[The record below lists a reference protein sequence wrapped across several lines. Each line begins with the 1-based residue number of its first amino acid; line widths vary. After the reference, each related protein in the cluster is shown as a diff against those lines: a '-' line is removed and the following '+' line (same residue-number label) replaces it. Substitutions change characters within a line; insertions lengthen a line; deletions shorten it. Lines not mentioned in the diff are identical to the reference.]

1 MATLCHKNSICH
13 TFQPMLKTIRYNIE
27 LSFEMS
33 DKDIEQLLI
42 DNDINLNSKLK
53 EETNYSF
60 SNEIENE
67 EQISSLER
75 PRIKPRLKRS
85 PKEQMIESSPEHDLQ
100 EIQSNQ
106 PKNSSENQILQADDD
121 EEENRTR
128 DSVQEVIENKVSQ
141 EENENEEQKREEK
154 NKSFSG
160 MRQMSKGL
168 SKLQKLRPG
177 IRSKKLENDKK
188 EDSIVSDNENNRT
201 INPIEQSVDSTDNS
215 SDILNIK
222 VHRIENLKFSRR
234 IVHPLIQI
242 HIIDLTTGKYLL
254 KKQINKCVTSYYEN
268 KLLYFILPVMTKPS
282 CNIQNSSM
290 IWDENILYN
299 EDYDYFAKPNIIFF
313 FEV

>member
-1 MATLCHKNSICH
+1 
-13 TFQPMLKTIRYNIE
+13 
-27 LSFEMS
+27 
-33 DKDIEQLLI
+33 
-42 DNDINLNSKLK
+42 
-53 EETNYSF
+53 
-60 SNEIENE
+60 
-67 EQISSLER
+67 
-75 PRIKPRLKRS
+75 
-85 PKEQMIESSPEHDLQ
+85 MIESSPEHDLP

-121 EEENRTR
+121 EEENRKR
-128 DSVQEVIENKVSQ
+128 DSVQEEIENKISQ

-154 NKSFSG
+154 KKSFSG
-160 MRQMSKGL
+160 MRQMSRGL

-177 IRSKKLENDKK
+177 SRSKKLQNDKK

-201 INPIEQSVDSTDNS
+201 TNPNEQSVDNS
-215 SDILNIK
+215 SNILNIK
-222 VHRIENLKFSRR
+222 VHRIENLKFNRK

-268 KLLYFILPVMTKPS
+268 KLLDFILPVMTKPS
-282 CNIQNSSM
+282 YNIQNSSM

-299 EDYDYFAKPNIIFF
+299 EDYDYFVKPNIIFF

>member
-1 MATLCHKNSICH
+1 
-13 TFQPMLKTIRYNIE
+13 
-27 LSFEMS
+27 MS
-33 DKDIEQLLI
+33 DKDIEQLLV
-42 DNDINLNSKLK
+42 DNDINLNSKFK

-60 SNEIENE
+60 SDEIESE
-67 EQISSLER
+67 KRISSLER
-75 PRIKPRLKRS
+75 PRIKPRRKWS
-85 PKEQMIESSPEHDLQ
+85 PKQEMIESSPEHDLP
-100 EIQSNQ
+100 EIQTNQ

-121 EEENRTR
+121 EEENRKR
-128 DSVQEVIENKVSQ
+128 DSVQEEIENKISQ

-154 NKSFSG
+154 KKSFSG
-160 MRQMSKGL
+160 MRQMSRGL

-177 IRSKKLENDKK
+177 SRSKKLQNDKK

-201 INPIEQSVDSTDNS
+201 TNPNEQSVDNS
-215 SDILNIK
+215 SNILNIK
-222 VHRIENLKFSRR
+222 VHRIENLKFNRK

-268 KLLYFILPVMTKPS
+268 KLLDFILPVMTKPS
-282 CNIQNSSM
+282 YNIQNSSM

-299 EDYDYFAKPNIIFF
+299 EDYDYFVKPNIIFF